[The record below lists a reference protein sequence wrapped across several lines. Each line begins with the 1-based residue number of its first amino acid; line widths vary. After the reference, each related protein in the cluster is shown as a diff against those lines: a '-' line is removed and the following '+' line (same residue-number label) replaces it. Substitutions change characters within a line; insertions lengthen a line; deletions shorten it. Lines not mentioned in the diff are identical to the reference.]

1 MSQIKNP
8 QQFAA
13 IEYCLQHYFT
23 EELAPVM
30 KQVKDELNRKQV
42 KELADYQRSPAG
54 ILAAANTG
62 MVASPFDAL
71 THVQLTSGTARP
83 WKIICGCAT
92 PKSSRLPP
100 FRKTLPSWQ
109 KNGVKRWLN
118 R

>member
-42 KELADYQRSPAG
+42 KELPTTNAVLQES
-54 ILAAANTG
+54 
-62 MVASPFDAL
+62 
-71 THVQLTSGTARP
+71 
-83 WKIICGCAT
+83 
-92 PKSSRLPP
+92 LP
-100 FRKTLPSWQ
+100 LPIQEW
-109 KNGVKRWLN
+109 WHHLLMP
-118 R
+118 

>member
-62 MVASPFDAL
+62 MVASPFD
-71 THVQLTSGTARP
+71 S
-83 WKIICGCAT
+83 CAT
-92 PKSSRLPP
+92 DWRVEQQDRGRLSADVQHQNPADSLHSERP
-100 FRKTLPSWQ
+100 CRH
-109 KNGVKRWLN
+109 GR
-118 R
+118 RMA

>member
-42 KELADYQRSPAG
+42 KELSDYQRSPA
-54 ILAAANTG
+54 
-62 MVASPFDAL
+62 
-71 THVQLTSGTARP
+71 
-83 WKIICGCAT
+83 
-92 PKSSRLPP
+92 
-100 FRKTLPSWQ
+100 
-109 KNGVKRWLN
+109 
-118 R
+118 

>member
-54 ILAAANTG
+54 LA
-62 MVASPFDAL
+62 
-71 THVQLTSGTARP
+71 SGTARP